1 MGMTTAFPKQ
11 GVVADFGINAETI
24 RRARMMGGEIYDPAE
39 VTAGGV
45 NYVIRSS
52 WTLRARNENLGA

>member
-1 MGMTTAFPKQ
+1 
-11 GVVADFGINAETI
+11 
-24 RRARMMGGEIYDPAE
+24 MMGGEIYDPAE

-52 WTLRARNENLGA
+52 WTQRARIENLGA